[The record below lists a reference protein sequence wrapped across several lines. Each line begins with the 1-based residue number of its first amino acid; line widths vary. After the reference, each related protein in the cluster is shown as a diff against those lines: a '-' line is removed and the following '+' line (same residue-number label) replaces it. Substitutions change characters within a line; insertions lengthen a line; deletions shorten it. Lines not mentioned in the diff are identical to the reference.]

1 MDAYLNFIKGVKMQA
16 VVVDDPKLG
25 IFLYK
30 NMLPKELGIV
40 ETLERTM
47 TKNENRNNMFKW
59 SPALVGDGESY
70 PEYRDCFDLKVAESA
85 VSMLTSQHQE
95 FKDMFFQIKT
105 RLDDCLN
112 DYQKRYNVEMNYM
125 EAINFVKYGP
135 GQHFQVHA
143 DHGFSYVCTISS
155 VMYLNDEYEGG
166 ELYFPNF
173 DLTIKPDYGDIIL
186 FPSTFVYAH
195 SSLPVKSGTK
205 YAAVTMFDY
214 NDRAHKDHMFRQ

>member
-1 MDAYLNFIKGVKMQA
+1 MQP

-40 ETLERTM
+40 EKLEKTM
-47 TKNENRNNMFKW
+47 KINEERNNLFKW

-70 PEYRDCFDLKVAESA
+70 PEYRDCFDFKVPEAQ

-95 FKDMFFQIKT
+95 FKDVFFQIKT
-105 RLDDCLN
+105 RLDNCLN
-112 DYQKRYNVEMNYM
+112 NYQKRYNVEMNYM
-125 EAINFVKYGP
+125 EAINFVRYGP

-173 DLTIKPDYGDIIL
+173 DLTIKPEYGDIVF
-186 FPSTFVYAH
+186 FPSTFIYAH

-214 NDRAHKDHMFRQ
+214 NDRTHQNHMFKG